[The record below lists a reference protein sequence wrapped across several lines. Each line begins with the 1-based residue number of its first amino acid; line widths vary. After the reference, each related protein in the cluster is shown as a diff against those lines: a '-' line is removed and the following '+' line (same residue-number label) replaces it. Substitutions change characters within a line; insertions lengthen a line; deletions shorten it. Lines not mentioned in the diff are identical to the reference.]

1 LRDLIV
7 RIKTTNMNKKELD
20 AIQNKLEEER
30 INLEQ
35 ELKKIAKKNP
45 HNPND
50 WKAKFEETGDDES
63 DSASEVVKFGLNLT
77 LEKTL
82 EKSLKDVNKALERI
96 KKKDYGI
103 CKYCKQP
110 INPKRL
116 LARPTSSACIPC
128 KTKLKSL

>member
-1 LRDLIV
+1 
-7 RIKTTNMNKKELD
+7 MNKKELES
-20 AIQNKLEEER
+20 IKNKLEEEKTH
-30 INLEQ
+30 LEQ
-35 ELKKIAKKNP
+35 ELQKIASKNP
-45 HNPND
+45 HNPDD

-82 EKSLKDVNKALERI
+82 EKSLKDVEKALTRI
-96 KKKDYGI
+96 DKKDYGV
-103 CKYCKQP
+103 CKYCQQG

>member
-1 LRDLIV
+1 
-7 RIKTTNMNKKELD
+7 MNKKELES
-20 AIQNKLEEER
+20 IKNKLEEEK
-30 INLEQ
+30 IHLEQ
-35 ELKKIAKKNP
+35 ELKKIANKNP
-45 HNPND
+45 HNPDD

-82 EKSLKDVNKALERI
+82 EKSLKDVKKALERI
-96 KKKDYGI
+96 DKNDYGI
-103 CKYCKQP
+103 CKYCKQE